1 MARQF
6 KVLLVDDEPAIL
18 DLLGLALS
26 AQGYDVT
33 FASDGESAL
42 EVLSS
47 KGFDLVVT
55 DLHMGPVDGLVVLK
69 SAKKLNPTTSVYVMT
84 GDRDPN
90 LVSESLR
97 LGADDFL
104 SKPFSFMDLLRR
116 VANLHSNSEPVR
128 QSADLNSIQSRGTQT
143 VINRAA
149 ADNFRI

>member
-1 MARQF
+1 MARRF
-6 KVLLVDDEPAIL
+6 KVLLVDDEPDIL
-18 DLLGLALS
+18 GLLGLALS
-26 AQGYDVT
+26 SRGYDVT
-33 FASDGESAL
+33 FASDGKSAL

-90 LVSESLR
+90 LLSEFLR

-104 SKPFSFMDLLRR
+104 SKPFGFIELLQR
-116 VANLHSNSEPVR
+116 VASLDSKSELVR
-128 QSADLNSIQSRGTQT
+128 QGADLNSIKGRGTQT

-149 ADNFRI
+149 VNNLRV